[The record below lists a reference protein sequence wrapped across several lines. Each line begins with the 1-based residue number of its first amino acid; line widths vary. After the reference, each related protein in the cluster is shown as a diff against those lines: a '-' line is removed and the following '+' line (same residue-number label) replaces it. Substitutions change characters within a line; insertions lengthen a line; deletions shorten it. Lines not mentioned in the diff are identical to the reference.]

1 MYANYNKAVS
11 LAVYI
16 ITESKANIKK
26 KQSKKQQKSNIIW
39 QHLVIKGQSPADFL
53 QTH

>member
-39 QHLVIKGQSPADFL
+39 QHLVIKGRSPSDFL